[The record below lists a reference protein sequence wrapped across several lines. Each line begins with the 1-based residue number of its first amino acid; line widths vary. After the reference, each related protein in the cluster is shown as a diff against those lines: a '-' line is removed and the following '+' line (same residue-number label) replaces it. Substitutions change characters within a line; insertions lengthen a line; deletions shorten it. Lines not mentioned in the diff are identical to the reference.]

1 MFSKSDFCLLLL
13 KNYSCFFSTSKLFCK
28 TEKTMMTTTSAPK
41 KGKTKNH
48 KFFAVRDQNTVH
60 GQEKGKKKSADKIFL
75 LPKSKAAIC

>member
-1 MFSKSDFCLLLL
+1 
-13 KNYSCFFSTSKLFCK
+13 
-28 TEKTMMTTTSAPK
+28 MMTTTSAPK